1 MKFRCSEVLMAGER
15 GWSVCFERKG
25 PEANVNEG
33 VIMSTDE
40 VLVGTDEVLVL
51 ATGDIE
57 QPPNTMAI
65 RITAIR
71 IMRKIDV
78 LKYPKDIFVSVK
90 C

>member
-1 MKFRCSEVLMAGER
+1 MSGVY
-15 GWSVCFERKG
+15 KG

-33 VIMSTDE
+33 VIMATDE

-57 QPPNTMAI
+57 QPPNAIAI
-65 RITAIR
+65 RITAIK
-71 IMRKIDV
+71 ILRKIDV
-78 LKYPKDIFVSVK
+78 LKYPKDIFVSFK